1 MSQEK
6 GGEKIM
12 LETINN
18 YIWNSGLLILLLGT
32 GIFLTLKTKFFQ
44 LRRSGFIFKSV
55 RRSLKNSGSS
65 QWKISAS
72 ALAASMGTGNIVGVT
87 AAIAI
92 GGAGAVFWMQV
103 SAFFGMMLTYAENV
117 LSMKFRHIEEDGNVI
132 GGAAAY
138 LRYGLGSKSL
148 AYIYVFFCILASLG
162 MGNMTQGSAAAQAL
176 SGAFGFSP
184 VVVGVFITVFL
195 LATVIGGAKSIG
207 NAAKFLL
214 PFAAIS
220 YMILALSVIFV
231 NFKNIPYAFGEIF
244 KSAFGIKQVGAGLFG
259 SALSAGLRHGVFS
272 NEAGLGSSA
281 LIHSNAEDSDPYL
294 QGMWSIFEVFLDT
307 MVCCTLT
314 ALMILTSGVNIEMG
328 AKPVSDAFSIILGK
342 YSGAVTSVIIALFA
356 VCTMLGWFCCG
367 ETALKSLGINAC
379 KKKSVILTYRIIFCL
394 LGGFGCTGALFDMWT
409 LSDIANGL
417 MAIPNLLALL
427 LLSRYVTIPIKRDEC
442 GK

>member
-1 MSQEK
+1 
-6 GGEKIM
+6 
-12 LETINN
+12 
-18 YIWNSGLLILLLGT
+18 
-32 GIFLTLKTKFFQ
+32 
-44 LRRSGFIFKSV
+44 
-55 RRSLKNSGSS
+55 
-65 QWKISAS
+65 
-72 ALAASMGTGNIVGVT
+72 
-87 AAIAI
+87 
-92 GGAGAVFWMQV
+92 
-103 SAFFGMMLTYAENV
+103 MMLTYAENV

-342 YSGAVTSVIIALFA
+342 YIIPKFRASKTPTIALFLMF
-356 VCTMLGWFCCG
+356 TN
-367 ETALKSLGINAC
+367 SLGINAC

-394 LGGFGCTGALFDMWT
+394 LGGFGCTGALSDMWT